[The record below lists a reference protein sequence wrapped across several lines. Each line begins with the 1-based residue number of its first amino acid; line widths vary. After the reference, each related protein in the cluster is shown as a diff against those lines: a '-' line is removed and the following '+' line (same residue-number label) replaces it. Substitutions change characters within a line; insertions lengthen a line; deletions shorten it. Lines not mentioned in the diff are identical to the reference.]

1 MNHLTLL
8 NLEWP
13 SPLDPNKD
21 PDLTAAEMKKTIT
34 EFSCLDVK
42 CTKPSDRHIVLAA
55 IRMNWCKDPDGKD
68 RHRLGENAH
77 ENFDKFVRK
86 ELMKILAKSK
96 KNYATYAVT
105 EFSRQF
111 ALFFGS

>member
-21 PDLTAAEMKKTIT
+21 PELTKDEEDTIRY
-34 EFSCLDVK
+34 FKCLDVK

-68 RHRLGENAH
+68 PHRRGEKAH
-77 ENFDKFVRK
+77 ENFDNFVRT
-86 ELMKILAKSK
+86 ELLGVLRKSK
-96 KNYATYAVT
+96 RAYATYAVT

>member
-21 PDLTAAEMKKTIT
+21 PDLTAAEMKTIT

-55 IRMNWCKDPDGKD
+55 IEQSAGAL
-68 RHRLGENAH
+68 H
-77 ENFDKFVRK
+77 
-86 ELMKILAKSK
+86 
-96 KNYATYAVT
+96 YATDFVKADP
-105 EFSRQF
+105 EIIAAAQQAQRGAPIHFR
-111 ALFFGS
+111 GCRCCG

>member
-21 PDLTAAEMKKTIT
+21 PDLTAAERKTIT
-34 EFSCLDVK
+34 EFSCLNVK
-42 CTKPSDRHIVLAA
+42 CTKPSDRHVVLAA
-55 IRMNWCKDPDGKD
+55 IRMNWCKDGPAEK
-68 RHRLGENAH
+68 AH
-77 ENFDKFVRK
+77 ENFDNFVK
-86 ELMKILAKSK
+86 NELMEVLAKSK
-96 KNYATYAVT
+96 MNYATYAVT